1 MIMLSILTRAKL
13 AIAVLMVAAAPAGT
27 AFAGEGNGPSY
38 PGSDIPNV
46 TVSKLGKLLGPTH
59 SGNVLIGGTLPSS
72 SNGQGEP
79 QPINSLPPG
88 FENGTLAM
96 QHRQALHH
104 YWAEQAHQARH
115 YAATSQQP
123 NG

>member
-1 MIMLSILTRAKL
+1 MLSTLNRAKL
-13 AIAVLMVAAAPAGT
+13 ALTVLAVAAASAGP
-27 AFAGEGNGPSY
+27 AFAGEGRGPSY

-46 TVSKLGKLLGPTH
+46 TVSQVGNLPGPAY
-59 SGNVLIGGTLPSS
+59 SGGVVIGGTLPSTS
-72 SNGQGEP
+72 SGQGEP

-88 FENGTLAM
+88 FENGTPAM

-104 YWAEQAHQARH
+104 YWAQQAQH
-115 YAATSQQP
+115 YAATSQRS